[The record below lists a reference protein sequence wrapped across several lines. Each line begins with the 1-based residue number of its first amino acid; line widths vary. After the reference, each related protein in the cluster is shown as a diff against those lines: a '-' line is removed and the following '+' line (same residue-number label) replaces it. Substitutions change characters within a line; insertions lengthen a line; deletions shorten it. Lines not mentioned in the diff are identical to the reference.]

1 MVAELKAPFT
11 PQVKVMKFQYL
22 DCFLS
27 TKDFVKDYV
36 MRGESFT
43 FHEFLAPL
51 RTEKVEPIAGE
62 VINDKSIYDIC
73 VIDVFPYKYS
83 LQ

>member
-1 MVAELKAPFT
+1 MIAKLKALYA

-36 MRGESFT
+36 VWGESFT
-43 FHEFLAPL
+43 FHEFLAAL

-62 VINDKSIYDIC
+62 VINDEGIYDIR

>member
-1 MVAELKAPFT
+1 MIAKLNALYA

-22 DCFLS
+22 DYFLS
-27 TKDFVKDYV
+27 TKDFVEDYV
-36 MRGESFT
+36 MRRESFT
-43 FHEFLAPL
+43 FHEILAAL
-51 RTEKVEPIAGE
+51 KTEKVEPIAGE
-62 VINDKSIYDIC
+62 VVDDKCIYDIC